1 MLKLTQVLSDNSKRI
16 VYVAA
21 AHVVAIY
28 PDVKGSGCH
37 IELITNTDAEGSV
50 LHVKESAESVAS
62 HQFLNAT

>member
-1 MLKLTQVLSDNSKRI
+1 MLKLTQFFSGQSERT

-28 PDVKGSGCH
+28 PDNGSNGCH
-37 IELITNTDAEGSV
+37 IEMSTNNSDEGAV
-50 LHVKESAESVAS
+50 LHVKESAEAVAS

>member
-1 MLKLTQVLSDNSKRI
+1 MLKLTQVLSGNSKRI

-28 PDVKGSGCH
+28 PDLKGSGCH
-37 IELITNTDAEGSV
+37 IELSTNVDGEQSILYVT
-50 LHVKESAESVAS
+50 ESAQSVAS